1 MIKTKYYILII
12 TCLWLQAGLAATPS
26 AFYSALKKIY
36 PLAAD
41 VEWSQQ
47 GNYHTAD
54 FIQNGFDTKVW
65 MNINAQ
71 WVMTNTDLQTADQL
85 PPGAYNAFTF
95 SSFSQ
100 WMVQNV
106 FFIEFPKRPAVYVV
120 QVNMDNSD
128 AIYQLF
134 LTPGGRMLQTKDAS
148 YNNTAISPS
157 VFDFM

>member
-1 MIKTKYYILII
+1 MPKEDIPGAIDQFRVYYHDAG
-12 TCLWLQAGLAATPS
+12 WLENEP
-26 AFYSALKKIY
+26 Y
-36 PLAAD
+36 PGVREMLD
-41 VEWSQQ
+41 TLQK
-47 GNYHTAD
+47 
-54 FIQNGFDTKVW
+54 NGFRLFVATSKLE
-65 MNINAQ
+65 NAQ

-100 WMVQNV
+100 WTVQNV

>member
-1 MIKTKYYILII
+1 MDEYQ
-12 TCLWLQAGLAATPS
+12 CS
-26 AFYSALKKIY
+26 M
-36 PLAAD
+36 
-41 VEWSQQ
+41 
-47 GNYHTAD
+47 GNDEYR
-54 FIQNGFDTKVW
+54 F
-65 MNINAQ
+65 
-71 WVMTNTDLQTADQL
+71 ADQL

-100 WMVQNV
+100 WTVQNV

>member
-12 TCLWLQAGLAATPS
+12 TCLWLQAGLATTPS

-85 PPGAYNAFTF
+85 PPGF
-95 SSFSQ
+95 
-100 WMVQNV
+100 VL
-106 FFIEFPKRPAVYVV
+106 FFI
-120 QVNMDNSD
+120 
-128 AIYQLF
+128 LF
-134 LTPGGRMLQTKDAS
+134 QKERL
-148 YNNTAISPS
+148 NNKSFFTTSAMFISPFS
-157 VFDFM
+157 T

>member
-1 MIKTKYYILII
+1 M
-12 TCLWLQAGLAATPS
+12 
-26 AFYSALKKIY
+26 
-36 PLAAD
+36 AAD

-100 WMVQNV
+100 WTVQNV

-134 LTPGGRMLQTKDAS
+134 PRRTHAANKGMQ
-148 YNNTAISPS
+148 AIIILPSPLPS
-157 VFDFM
+157 LILCRKR

>member
-12 TCLWLQAGLAATPS
+12 TCLRLQAGLATTPS

-95 SSFSQ
+95 SSFHNGRYKMS
-100 WMVQNV
+100 
-106 FFIEFPKRPAVYVV
+106 
-120 QVNMDNSD
+120 
-128 AIYQLF
+128 F
-134 LTPGGRMLQTKDAS
+134 LSSSPNDRLSMS
-148 YNNTAISPS
+148 YR
-157 VFDFM
+157 

>member
-85 PPGAYNAFTF
+85 PPGAYIQFLFT
-95 SSFSQ
+95 
-100 WMVQNV
+100 
-106 FFIEFPKRPAVYVV
+106 
-120 QVNMDNSD
+120 MDGTKC
-128 AIYQLF
+128 LF
-134 LTPGGRMLQTKDAS
+134 YRVPQTTGCLCRTGK
-148 YNNTAISPS
+148 YG
-157 VFDFM
+157 

>member
-100 WMVQNV
+100 WTVQNV
-106 FFIEFPKRPAVYVV
+106 FFYRVPPNDRLS
-120 QVNMDNSD
+120 M
-128 AIYQLF
+128 
-134 LTPGGRMLQTKDAS
+134 S
-148 YNNTAISPS
+148 YR
-157 VFDFM
+157 